1 MSRVQIHTIN
11 QPDSDTTCFI
21 LSCNRMDELDKT
33 LNSFLDTRDYVTKMV
48 IVDDSAEE
56 GVFET
61 LVDKYGHI
69 SDVIC
74 FPRNRSQW
82 WAMDFMVSYCD
93 SEYIFYLEED
103 WELLQKGY
111 LNQSKEI
118 LQKYRDI
125 GTVDISWRT
134 FEWQGI
140 DSYEKELID
149 NQFYYKKY
157 WQISDYH
164 LGWYGWIG
172 SPNLKRR
179 DDLILLGRIEKW
191 HNEWNIDRKFRALGF
206 KGCFLKDKYAKH
218 LGDHNSRMAG
228 KRPDDSTVPENY
240 FPEELKKD
248 RIMPVLDYYFLDK
261 HYRSPSDICLVSML
275 VNINR
280 DDRNFKEHYLN
291 SISKLL
297 KTRHPIVLFAEEKY
311 FEELKSIRGNSPM
324 TLIPFSVKDIESFD
338 FFPQIQE
345 ITQKDKWKN
354 QAEWMKNSIIS
365 SKHYISLTLHKQK
378 MLNSAM
384 EKYNSSYFYW
394 VDAGMFS
401 SFNVPHNINN
411 YYFTKIPKNNFYM
424 SAFPYN
430 PIKEIHGYNTKGL
443 EEQCGVIPNRVL
455 RATIF
460 GGSRDNI
467 KKITKQFYQQV
478 KTSLDLGYIGTEEA
492 IYTILTYSDKS
503 EIEFLLME
511 NGDINNF
518 LKTTLCLR

>member
-338 FFPQIQE
+338 
-345 ITQKDKWKN
+345 
-354 QAEWMKNSIIS
+354 
-365 SKHYISLTLHKQK
+365 LHKQK